1 MFTLITSLPLRDTNI
16 RTRQADVPSLSEATW
31 REKRLCKRPSAVFE
45 LGWGC
50 SRALASSQGRVPAET
65 AGPGAEQFLQTLLAA
80 ADAAVSTSVY
90 SVSLGAESCCGGR
103 DCGAETDQD
112 RKEGKISLDAQT
124 QRIRNARRKEL
135 AMGARVH
142 LNIICTS
149 LSGREI
155 APLVILSVH
164 H

>member
-1 MFTLITSLPLRDTNI
+1 M
-16 RTRQADVPSLSEATW
+16 
-31 REKRLCKRPSAVFE
+31 
-45 LGWGC
+45 
-50 SRALASSQGRVPAET
+50 
-65 AGPGAEQFLQTLLAA
+65 
-80 ADAAVSTSVY
+80 VSTSVY

-124 QRIRNARRKEL
+124 QRIRNTCRKEL
-135 AMGARVH
+135 AMGARAH

-164 H
+164 HYVVLVAKLCLTFWDPMDSSLPGSSVHGIFQARTSERVAISFSRRSS